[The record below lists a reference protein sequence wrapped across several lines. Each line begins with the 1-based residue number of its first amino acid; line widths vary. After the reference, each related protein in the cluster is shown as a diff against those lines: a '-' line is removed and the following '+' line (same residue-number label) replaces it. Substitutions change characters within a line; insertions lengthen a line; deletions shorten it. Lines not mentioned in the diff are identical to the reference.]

1 MPGIMCP
8 AFIFLP
14 DKNNTTS
21 IETPCCFIQRKTPV
35 RICPLPK
42 AGFSNGFSGGQ
53 SRVAFPNGMN
63 PADSRVCLTC
73 VPVVPVRICVLSAF
87 SGRAGKRICAR
98 RAIGLRHQPGGFSR
112 GKKLVA
118 CFLKLVA
125 RISKSEPLIFSL
137 LPCRVNTLKT
147 NFQFSA
153 PENGDFNG
161 NKTVINGGNDSNRAD
176 VGNGN
181 NRSGLIAPPQR
192 RSPPGVCVRRDC
204 SLLLSYRRATVWPVP
219 LSPCS

>member
-1 MPGIMCP
+1 MLRAGKKQCP
-8 AFIFLP
+8 RTCAPQPAIKKRPPPTAAQQATTHRPPAPTGAQQKHLQKRNPNLSAF
-14 DKNNTTS
+14 S
-21 IETPCCFIQRKTPV
+21 AR
-35 RICPLPK
+35 
-42 AGFSNGFSGGQ
+42 FSNGFSG
-53 SRVAFPNGMN
+53 
-63 PADSRVCLTC
+63 
-73 VPVVPVRICVLSAF
+73 
-87 SGRAGKRICAR
+87 
-98 RAIGLRHQPGGFSR
+98 

-161 NKTVINGGNDSNRAD
+161 NKTVRNGGNDSNRTD

-181 NRSGLIAPPQR
+181 DRGGLIAPLQR
-192 RSPPGVCVRRDC
+192 RAPPGVCVRRDC

>member
-1 MPGIMCP
+1 MAAP
-8 AFIFLP
+8 AFFPDRCACCGCLGAQKQLVPPHRKARLP
-14 DKNNTTS
+14 RGADKRPHLS
-21 IETPCCFIQRKTPV
+21 AFSG
-35 RICPLPK
+35 
-42 AGFSNGFSGGQ
+42 AFSNGFSG
-53 SRVAFPNGMN
+53 
-63 PADSRVCLTC
+63 
-73 VPVVPVRICVLSAF
+73 
-87 SGRAGKRICAR
+87 
-98 RAIGLRHQPGGFSR
+98 

-125 RISKSEPLIFSL
+125 RILKSEPLIFSL

-161 NKTVINGGNDSNRAD
+161 NKTVKNGGDDSNRTD

-181 NRSGLIAPPQR
+181 DRGGLIAPLQR
-192 RSPPGVCVRRDC
+192 RAPPGVCVRQDC

-219 LSPCS
+219 SSPCS